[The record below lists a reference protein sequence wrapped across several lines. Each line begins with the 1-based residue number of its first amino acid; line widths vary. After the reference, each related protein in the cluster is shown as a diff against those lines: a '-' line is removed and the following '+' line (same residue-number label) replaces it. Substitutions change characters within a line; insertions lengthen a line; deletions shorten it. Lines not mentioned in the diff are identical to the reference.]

1 MATSPM
7 ATLAQ
12 LLAKTSYRSFVSW
25 CAFCAEVP
33 NSLTVV
39 HARSS
44 APSRHDLYQ
53 VDQQRKKRVEMG
65 LYEIAFLIGLAA
77 LGGIL
82 VQYAANSIRS
92 EITGEQHTLSDI
104 WKTAGWLAILVVIG
118 YMLLA
123 ASAGAGG
130 V

>member
-1 MATSPM
+1 
-7 ATLAQ
+7 
-12 LLAKTSYRSFVSW
+12 
-25 CAFCAEVP
+25 
-33 NSLTVV
+33 
-39 HARSS
+39 
-44 APSRHDLYQ
+44 
-53 VDQQRKKRVEMG
+53 MG

-118 YMLLA
+118 YIPLA